1 MNKSKKQ
8 PVRFLSDGTIAKVG
22 RIVVVIKE
30 GAYGNEIGA
39 VTRVTKTN
47 IPQYHDYVFCEEVGR
62 EGLFGISEDE
72 RRNRG
77 YPLIPSWYENIDY
90 LRSAT
95 KEERQQY
102 YSELYKRNGS
112 E

>member
-1 MNKSKKQ
+1 MNRSKKQ

-30 GAYGNEIGA
+30 GAYGNEVGA
-39 VTRVTKTN
+39 VTRITKTN
-47 IPQYHDYVFCEEVGR
+47 IPHYPDYVFCEGVGR
-62 EGLFGISEDE
+62 SKIFGGSEDE
-72 RRNRG
+72 RGNRG
-77 YPLIPSWYENIDY
+77 YPLIPSWYEHIDY

-102 YSELYKRNGS
+102 YSELYKRNGN